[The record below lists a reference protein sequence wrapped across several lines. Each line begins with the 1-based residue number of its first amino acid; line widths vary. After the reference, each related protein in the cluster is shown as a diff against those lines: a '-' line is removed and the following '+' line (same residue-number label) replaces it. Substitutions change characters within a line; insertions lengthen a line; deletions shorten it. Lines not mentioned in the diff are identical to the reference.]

1 MADPGA
7 DARNETVK
15 IRVAAMVATLTA
27 SGVATAADRPS
38 GLDVYLTCRDDLK
51 VICPSSGLFNLDALK
66 RCMKNNFSQLGPRC
80 QAVVVRYQ
88 NGRPELASRSDP
100 PR

>member
-1 MADPGA
+1 MKPG
-7 DARNETVK
+7 
-15 IRVAAMVATLTA
+15 VAPVVATFAA
-27 SGVATAADRPS
+27 SGVASAADRPS
-38 GLDVYLTCRDDLK
+38 GLKVYLTCRDDQK
-51 VICPSSGLFNLDALK
+51 VICPSSGLFNRDGLE

-88 NGRPELASRSDP
+88 NGRPEPASRTDA